1 MEREDVEKKSKSKKK
16 VGFKISWPGSS
27 SKDSAGPETCPD
39 TNMSS
44 EIAQQPLSPEVRNAT
59 DKWRRGAQTAVK
71 KQQAKVVV
79 AQLVETLARESISS
93 KEFFQKHQEQQ
104 KEHQKSIATKYF
116 SKQVSSNVLY
126 SWASN

>member
-1 MEREDVEKKSKSKKK
+1 MERKDVEKKSKSKKK
-16 VGFKISWPGSS
+16 IGFKISLPGSS
-27 SKDSAGPETCPD
+27 SKDSAGSETCPD

-44 EIAQQPLSPEVRNAT
+44 ETAQPLSPEVRNAT
-59 DKWRRGAQTAVK
+59 DKWRRGAETAVK

-116 SKQVSSNVLY
+116 SKQVSSNLLIVLL
-126 SWASN
+126 

>member
-27 SKDSAGPETCPD
+27 SKDSAGSETSPD
-39 TNMSS
+39 SKISS
-44 EIAQQPLSPEVRNAT
+44 EIAEEPLSPEVRKAT
-59 DKWRRGAQTAVK
+59 EKLDWKTAVK

-126 SWASN
+126 SCDSN